1 MSPLSLLAL
10 AILRFVW

>member
-1 MSPLSLLAL
+1 VLAL